1 MAGSRSWVRVSGAA
15 AALVLALAAT
25 ACGSSA
31 DRAAP
36 TTTGRP
42 PSTTST
48 TTTTEVPG
56 QIPIPT
62 DPAELASCED
72 VPTDG
77 PAVMPSRRWPTLPTG
92 WQVRYAYTT
101 RPEGEGNSWFGRAAL
116 IRVGAQDRVTD
127 LVLVGTGPASI
138 GVDPNTTVRGV
149 PGRMGPQ
156 TGRGGPTGALE
167 VAWQEGDVDVT
178 VVSRGL
184 DDAELRALVEDL
196 DLADGAV
203 TTGPDGWRLLGSDRS
218 DGVISATVI
227 GITPAGTDLLETGYA
242 PVEVQVEEPTPGTPS
257 AGAIHVPAAL
267 DVEHGDVFL
276 LEADGRPALVTSFE
290 DGGHLVQT
298 TTTDGAPVSA
308 SGPATGA
315 ELAAVATSVAEIPID
330 DERLVGVP
338 MGTSGSSPG
347 RFCR

>member
-1 MAGSRSWVRVSGAA
+1 MAGSRSWVRASGAA
-15 AALVLALAAT
+15 SALVLALTAPAT

-36 TTTGRP
+36 TTTSRP
-42 PSTTST
+42 PSTTATTST
-48 TTTTEVPG
+48 TTELPG
-56 QIPIPT
+56 VIPIPT

-116 IRVGAQDRVTD
+116 IRVGAQDRVTG
-127 LVLVGTGPASI
+127 LVLVGTGP
-138 GVDPNTTVRGV
+138 VRGV

-156 TGRGGPTGALE
+156 AGRGGPTGALE

-227 GITPAGTDLLETGYA
+227 GITPAGTHLLETGYA

-267 DVEHGDVFL
+267 DVEHGGVFL

-290 DGGHLVQT
+290 DGGRLVQT

-308 SGPATGA
+308 SGPVTGA
-315 ELAAVATSVAEIPID
+315 ELAAAAASAVAIPID